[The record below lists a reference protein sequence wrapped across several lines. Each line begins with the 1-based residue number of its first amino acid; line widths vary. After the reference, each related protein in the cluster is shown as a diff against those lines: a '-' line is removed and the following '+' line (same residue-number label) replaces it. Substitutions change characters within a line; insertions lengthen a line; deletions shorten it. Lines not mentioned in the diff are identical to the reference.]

1 LPTVLGGLGIAIV
14 STSQGVMTDPIADFL
29 TRIRNGQSSGK
40 PEVNAPTSKLK
51 LAIAKVLKDE
61 GYIEDFSAN
70 LNDGGKPTLAV
81 QLKYYQG
88 RPVIDR
94 LERVSRPGLRVYKG
108 KDELPTV
115 LGGLGIAIVSTSQ
128 GVMTDRQA
136 RAAGH
141 GGEVLCIVS

>member
-1 LPTVLGGLGIAIV
+1 M
-14 STSQGVMTDPIADFL
+14 SMTDPIADFL

-40 PEVNAPTSKLK
+40 PEINVPASKAK
-51 LAIAKVLKDE
+51 LAIAKVLKEE
-61 GYIEDFSAN
+61 GYIEDFSEN
-70 LNDGGKPTLAV
+70 PNEGKPMLAV

-94 LERVSRPGLRVYKG
+94 IERVSRPGFRVYRG
-108 KDELPTV
+108 KDDLPSI
-115 LGGLGIAIVSTSQ
+115 LGGLGVAIVSTSQ

>member
-1 LPTVLGGLGIAIV
+1 M
-14 STSQGVMTDPIADFL
+14 SMTDPIADFL

-40 PEVNAPTSKLK
+40 TEVNVPASKVK

-61 GYIEDFSAN
+61 GYIEDFAAKAN
-70 LNDGGKPTLAV
+70 DGKPTLAV

-94 LERVSRPGLRVYKG
+94 LERISRPGLRVYKG
-108 KDELPTV
+108 KDELPAV

-128 GVMTDRQA
+128 GVMSDRQA

>member
-1 LPTVLGGLGIAIV
+1 M
-14 STSQGVMTDPIADFL
+14 SMTDPIADFL

-40 PEVNAPTSKLK
+40 TEINVPTSKVK
-51 LAIAKVLKDE
+51 VAIAKVLKDE
-61 GYIEDFSAN
+61 GYIDDFSPGEV
-70 LNDGGKPTLAV
+70 DGKPMLVV

-108 KDELPTV
+108 KDDLPSV
-115 LGGLGIAIVSTSQ
+115 LGGLGVAIVSTSR
-128 GVMTDRQA
+128 GVMTDKQA

-141 GGEVLCIVS
+141 GGEVICIVS

>member
-1 LPTVLGGLGIAIV
+1 M
-14 STSQGVMTDPIADFL
+14 SMTDPIADFL

-40 PEVNAPTSKLK
+40 PEIAAPTSKLK

-61 GYIEDFSAN
+61 GYIEDFSSSVHE
-70 LNDGGKPTLAV
+70 GKPTLAV

-108 KDELPTV
+108 KDELPTI
-115 LGGLGIAIVSTSQ
+115 LGGLGVAIVSTSQ
-128 GVMTDRQA
+128 GVMTDAQA